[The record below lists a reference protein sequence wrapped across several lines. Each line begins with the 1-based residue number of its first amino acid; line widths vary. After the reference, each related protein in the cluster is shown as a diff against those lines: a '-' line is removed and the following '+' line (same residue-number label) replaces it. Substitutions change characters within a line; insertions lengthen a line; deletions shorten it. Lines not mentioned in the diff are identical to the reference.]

1 MSLKQQTLKA
11 PISFSGKGLHTGVQ
25 VTMTVKPAPADTGIV
40 FRRIDLEGS
49 PAIPALCDYVV
60 DTSRGTTIELNGAR
74 VATIEHIMS
83 ALWTLGVDNAEIEID
98 APETPIMDGSAR
110 EYAAAIV
117 ETGLQEQAAD
127 RNYYQ
132 VTEKMVYTIPEKGVA
147 IILYPD
153 DEFSV
158 SLHVDYNS
166 KVIGNQYATFV
177 PGDNYAAKIAPCR
190 TFVFLH
196 ELEPL
201 MNMNLIKG
209 GDLDNA
215 IVVVE
220 NPVSDEQFDHLKKI
234 FNKQDIRITGGYLNN
249 LELRFNN
256 ELARHKL
263 LDLLGDFALLGRRI
277 KGRVWATRPGHFANT
292 EFMKQTK
299 RTIRKEGEKPRF
311 KYDCRQS
318 PLYDI
323 NAIRRMLPHRPP
335 FLLVDRI
342 FHRDEQ
348 SVAGIKNVTMNE
360 PFFVGHFPEEPV
372 MPGVLIVEAI
382 AQCSGILVLGTVP
395 DPENYSTYF
404 MKIDGAKFKRKVVP
418 GDTLQFEIQLLEP
431 IRRGVAV
438 VEGKAFVGETLAC
451 EAVMMAQIVKNK
463 QKTEQK

>member
-1 MSLKQQTLKA
+1 MNTKQQTLKG
-11 PISFSGKGLHTGVQ
+11 PITFSGKGLHTGVR
-25 VTMTVKPAPADTGIV
+25 VTMTVRPAEADRGIV
-40 FRRIDLEGS
+40 FRRIDLDGTPEV
-49 PAIPALCDYVV
+49 PALCDYVT
-60 DTSRGTTIELNGAR
+60 DTSRGTTIEKDGHR
-74 VATIEHIMS
+74 ISTIEHIIS
-83 ALWTLGVDNAEIEID
+83 ALWTLGVDNARIDID
-98 APETPIMDGSAR
+98 APETPIMDGSSR
-110 EYAAAIV
+110 EYAEAI
-117 ETGLQEQAAD
+117 TGVGLEELPAE
-127 RNYYQ
+127 RKYYH

-166 KVIGNQYATFV
+166 KVIGNQYATFN
-177 PGDNYAAKIAPCR
+177 PGDDYTSKIAPCR

-220 NPVSDEQFDHLKKI
+220 NPVSDEQLDHLKKI

-323 NAIRRMLPHRPP
+323 NANRRMLPHRPP

-372 MPGVLIVEAI
+372 MPGVLIVEAM

-404 MKIDGAKFKRKVVP
+404 MKIDNVKFKRKVVP
-418 GDTLQFEIQLLEP
+418 GDTLQFEIHLLEP
-431 IRRGVAV
+431 IRRGVAL
-438 VEGKAFVGETLAC
+438 VEAKAFVGETLAC
-451 EAVMMAQIVKNK
+451 EAELMAQVVKNK
-463 QKTEQK
+463 NVEK

>member
-311 KYDCRQS
+311 KHDCRQS

-372 MPGVLIVEAI
+372 MPGVLIVEAM

-404 MKIDGAKFKRKVVP
+404 MKIDSVKFKRKVVP

-463 QKTEQK
+463 QH